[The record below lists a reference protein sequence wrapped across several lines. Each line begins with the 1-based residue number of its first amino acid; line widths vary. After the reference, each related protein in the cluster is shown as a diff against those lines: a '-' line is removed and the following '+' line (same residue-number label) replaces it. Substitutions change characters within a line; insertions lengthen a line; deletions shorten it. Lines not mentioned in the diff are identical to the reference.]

1 VELLSLSFWVVEMS
15 FWKRVEDEELETGCL
30 DLVKIVLTI
39 NTGINCTSIEVVDIF
54 FPQN

>member
-1 VELLSLSFWVVEMS
+1 ME
-15 FWKRVEDEELETGCL
+15 EDEELETGCL

-39 NTGINCTSIEVVDIF
+39 NTGTNCTSTEIVDIF